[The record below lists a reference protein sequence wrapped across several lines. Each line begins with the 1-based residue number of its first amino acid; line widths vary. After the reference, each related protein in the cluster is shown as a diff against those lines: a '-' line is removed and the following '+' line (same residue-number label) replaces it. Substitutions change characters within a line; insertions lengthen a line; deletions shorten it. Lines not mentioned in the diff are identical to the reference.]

1 MGGEIVDESVRGVPA
16 PPLRGLVGWYS
27 GYRQRGIPHGRHR
40 GLPSPWLT
48 LIITLDEP
56 LTIAAHPDPGAAG
69 GDYPTLL
76 GGLHLTPA
84 LIEIPG
90 RQSGIQAALSPLGAR
105 VLLGLPAGELAG
117 TDLHADD
124 VLGACVREV
133 HDRVREAA
141 GWAAR
146 FAVVDDWLMRRMSL
160 HDGPGPALA
169 GPVAGAWQRLLTA
182 GGRLRVD
189 KLAADTGVG
198 ERHLRNRFRAE
209 IGLTPKAAARVI
221 RFDLARRRLA
231 SRRAGPTSR
240 DSPPTAATR
249 TSRTSTASSQRWRP
263 ARRATGWRRSSETS
277 NPGTARPR
285 DAGDVGRSR
294 QAAGPGRHPRD
305 GGTHHAQ
312 HIRHDQHVR
321 RHRLRYRQ
329 HVRHRR
335 GAPPR
340 RSGPR
345 CGPTTPGP

>member
-1 MGGEIVDESVRGVPA
+1 MARENGPMGGEIVDESVRGVPA

-90 RQSGIQAALSPLGAR
+90 RQSGIQVALSPLGAR

-133 HDRVREAA
+133 HDEVREAA
-141 GWAAR
+141 DWAAR

-160 HDGPGPALA
+160 HDRPGPAPA
-169 GPVAGAWQRLLTA
+169 APVAGAWQRLLAA

-189 KLAADTGVG
+189 KLAADTGVS

-231 SRRAGPTSR
+231 SR
-240 DSPPTAATR
+240 
-249 TSRTSTASSQRWRP
+249 
-263 ARRATGWRRSSETS
+263 
-277 NPGTARPR
+277 
-285 DAGDVGRSR
+285 
-294 QAAGPGRHPRD
+294 PGRPDLAGLAADCGYADQSHLDREFAALASCTPSD
-305 GGTHHAQ
+305 WLAQ
-312 HIRHDQHVR
+312 EFRNIQSGHC
-321 RHRLRYRQ
+321 
-329 HVRHRR
+329 
-335 GAPPR
+335 PPA
-340 RSGPR
+340 
-345 CGPTTPGP
+345 